1 LAYYRARAWV
11 LFAFFGTGLVV
22 CLIGVL
28 SDPSTLP
35 SYALSLAGMLVVFHG
50 LPQLLGRGPP
60 SDRMVGSH
68 GNSWRVGRYT
78 EADLRALVD
87 EVVAVLPGAD
97 PSPQVFLLDDR
108 APRGAAWERF
118 PWFLFGPS
126 DRRIG
131 LTSGSLHYLDPDEVK
146 AVLLHEIGHL
156 RPECRL
162 VPVNLTLLADLALHA
177 FAIWC
182 YPRIGSLTVAL
193 LVFFLFARVI
203 VQASLQV
210 ALARA
215 GRLLE
220 HACDLFAGNHIGE
233 AAMINALLKIG
244 EDDELTETLMAR
256 VATRLRRVKYVFL
269 EDIAWACRET
279 RPYGRIFHRNLFR
292 HASAAVAKLVEQD
305 GLPEDQEREG
315 SALNGELRR
324 FLARRRC
331 DRRPR
336 VRWRALD
343 DDGDG
348 SLEPGEIA
356 RLCQALRER
365 PGHVLVASEGERF
378 GETHPSF
385 RSRVLVLHEHAV
397 ERGTHPS

>member
-1 LAYYRARAWV
+1 LAYYHARAWV
-11 LFAFFGTGLVV
+11 LLAFFAMGLVV
-22 CLIGVL
+22 CWVGIL

-35 SYALSLAGMLVVFHG
+35 SYVLSLAGMLVVFHC
-50 LPQLLGRGPP
+50 LPRLLRRGPP
-60 SDRMVGSH
+60 SDRMVGLH

-87 EVVAVLPGAD
+87 EVVAGLPGAD
-97 PSPQVFLLDDR
+97 PSPRVFVLHDR
-108 APRGAAWERF
+108 ALSGAAWERF
-118 PWFLFGPS
+118 PWFLFGRS

-131 LTSGSLHYLDPDEVK
+131 ITSDSLYYLDPDEVK

-162 VPVNLTLLADLALHA
+162 VPVRLSLLADLALHA

-182 YPRIGSLTVAL
+182 YPRIGSLAAAL
-193 LVFFLFARVI
+193 VVFFLFPRMI
-203 VQASLQV
+203 VQAFLQV

-215 GRLLE
+215 DRFVE

-233 AAMINALLKIG
+233 AAVINALLKIG
-244 EDDELTETLMAR
+244 EDGELTETLIAR
-256 VATRLRRVKYVFL
+256 IATRLRRVKHVFP
-269 EDIAWACRET
+269 EDIAWAYRET

-292 HASAAVAKLVEQD
+292 HASEAVAKLEEQD
-305 GLPEDQEREG
+305 AIPENQEREG
-315 SALNGELRR
+315 TTLNGELRR
-324 FLARRRC
+324 FLASRRC
-331 DRRPR
+331 HRRPR
-336 VRWRALD
+336 IRWRAFD

-348 SLEPGEIA
+348 SLDLGEIA
-356 RLCQALRER
+356 RLCQALREH
-365 PGHVLVASEGERF
+365 PSYVLVSSEGERF
-378 GETHPSF
+378 GETHASF